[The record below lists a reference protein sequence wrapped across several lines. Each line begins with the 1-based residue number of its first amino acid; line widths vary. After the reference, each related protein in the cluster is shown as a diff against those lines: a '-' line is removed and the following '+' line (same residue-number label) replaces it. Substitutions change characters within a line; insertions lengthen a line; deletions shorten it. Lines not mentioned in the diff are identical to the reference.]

1 MRILRQMSVNTLNGQ
16 IKSEDIHSQL
26 EMAPIKDNMNKNL
39 IRRFSHVKL
48 SFIDA
53 AVKKTDYRC

>member
-1 MRILRQMSVNTLNGQ
+1 
-16 IKSEDIHSQL
+16 
-26 EMAPIKDNMNKNL
+26 MAPIKDNMNKNL